1 MRNVRKS
8 SDNCK
13 IVQPTKKGL
22 KRLKPNN
29 NIGNSLM
36 KKLEPTLPLLRKP
49 TKFKSPYKSP
59 QILKKTQ
66 NENEE
71 PISTLSN
78 RSLDKPAQNEVQS
91 NANIINKNLTKLG
104 ETDVKQLDDETR
116 CGKGLARNE
125 KVIDA
130 TMSLPKMSSVKIQPI
145 DPYKF
150 CEPILK
156 ECARSSV
163 AQKDMVFKRSKEEQ
177 VCVGNAL

>member
-1 MRNVRKS
+1 MN
-8 SDNCK
+8 
-13 IVQPTKKGL
+13 
-22 KRLKPNN
+22 
-29 NIGNSLM
+29 
-36 KKLEPTLPLLRKP
+36 KLEPTLPLLRKP
-49 TKFKSPYKSP
+49 AKFKSPYKSP

-71 PISTLSN
+71 PISTTLSN
-78 RSLDKPAQNEVQS
+78 RNLDKRAQNEVKS
-91 NANIINKNLTKLG
+91 NANIINENVTKLG

-116 CGKGLARNE
+116 CGNVLARNE
-125 KVIDA
+125 KVINA
-130 TMSLPKMSSVKIQPI
+130 KISLPKMSSVKIQPI